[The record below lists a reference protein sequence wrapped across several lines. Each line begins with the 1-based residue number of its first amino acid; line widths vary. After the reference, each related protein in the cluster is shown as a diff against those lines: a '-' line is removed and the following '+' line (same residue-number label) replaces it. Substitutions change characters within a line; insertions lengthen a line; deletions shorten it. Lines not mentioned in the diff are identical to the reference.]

1 MAKEE
6 KQKLLR
12 VGVAQDRQ
20 FVEERLLRK
29 HGDVSIGQSPKNTFV
44 VANPALPKSTTLF
57 EARSNGTYVLVFERG
72 LEGRV
77 DIGGEEPMSLAEL
90 AQSKRVTK
98 RGNKF
103 YLPLTAT
110 EKGKVTFGNVML
122 LFQFVDAPPVMP
134 RPQLPAAARGGIASQ
149 LEWPLVYILMT
160 SFLVLGGSGAGL
172 DYWWTQTGQYMTR
185 QYDRKGDR
193 MYDQLKA
200 EVRLE
205 RKKEE
210 EEKPPEEEKPAEE
223 KVAEDKSAEP
233 TAVPDVKPEPP
244 KPRVTQQAKVAAKP
258 MTAAER
264 AANREKLTAKVRRS
278 TFLHVLGSDSGE
290 GGPGALN
297 TLDGGVHA
305 TNLENAFNLP
315 GGVTEAT
322 EGSSTFVGGPSAST
336 GEGER
341 YKSLSAAEAGGA
353 RIATQ
358 GVKTDSKEERGEIKV
373 RANVGGGNVSGQT
386 GTGQIDKSAVARV
399 FSRRKG
405 AIKYCYE
412 KALKGNP
419 NVRGKVTIRFTIGP
433 AGRITD
439 ISASGNTTGNS
450 EIASCI
456 IDKVRGWRF
465 DPPSG
470 GSVTFSYPF
479 LLDTK

>member
-1 MAKEE
+1 M
-6 KQKLLR
+6 
-12 VGVAQDRQ
+12 
-20 FVEERLLRK
+20 EERLLRK
-29 HGDVSIGQSPKNTFV
+29 HGDVSIGQSPKNTFAV
-44 VANPALPKSTTLF
+44 PNPALPKSFTLF
-57 EARSNGTYVLVFERG
+57 EAKTNGTYALVFERG
-72 LEGRV
+72 MEGRV

-90 AQSKRVTK
+90 VQSKRVTK
-98 RGNKF
+98 KGSK
-103 YLPLTAT
+103 YVLPLTAT

-172 DYWWTQTGQYMTR
+172 DYWWKETGQYMAR
-185 QYDRKGDR
+185 QYDHQGDR
-193 MYDQLKA
+193 IYDQLKA

-205 RKKEE
+205 REKKE
-210 EEKPPEEEKPAEE
+210 EEKPPEEEKPEEAKTEE
-223 KVAEDKSAEP
+223 KTEEP
-233 TAVPDVKPEPP
+233 TEVPDIKPEPP
-244 KPRVTQQAKVAAKP
+244 KQKTPTKTANTEKKP

-264 AANREKLTAKVRRS
+264 AANREKLTAKVRTS
-278 TFLHVLGSDSGE
+278 TFLHVLGSDSGD

-297 TLDGGVHA
+297 TLNNGVHA
-305 TNLENAFNLP
+305 ANLDKAFDLP

-322 EGSSTFVGGPSAST
+322 DGSSTFVGGPSAAT
-336 GEGER
+336 GEGDR
-341 YKSLSAAEAGGA
+341 YKSLSKAEAGGEH
-353 RIATQ
+353 IATQ
-358 GVKTDSKEERGEIKV
+358 AVKTDSKDERGEIKV
-373 RANVGGGNVSGQT
+373 RANVGGGAVTGQT

-419 NVRGKVTIRFTIGP
+419 NLRGKVTIRFTIGS